1 MKLYGIGASQREDV
15 EDDVA
20 DQRLDTGLG
29 LAVVSCGYVGR
40 SHHGRAA
47 AVLALWSL
55 VGEVRAGG
63 DGAFSRGLTRAQ
75 EAVARLTAGWTFREP
90 PVAMLAA
97 VQLIDQTIHLAH
109 IGRCQVSRI
118 IDGQLQPLTVPHD
131 LSHQEGF
138 AEVARTN
145 PNAAQ
150 VGSLPTRAFGSG
162 DSVPQRSSLQVHH
175 GDELLLMS
183 PQLLTLDASVVER
196 LCQRERPSVTRALE
210 LRAHATAT
218 GRAFSFV
225 LLRVVGDDAVAQVSG
240 SSREPPLNVLYAPG
254 AALPPLPQPLR
265 GPDAAWDQLA
275 QRLYAPSPT
284 ALESELQAL
293 ARALP
298 PSQQAAALLEGVRW
312 TVQRLATR
320 LGERVPPEFEALLR
334 VLDVLHDA
342 ALSGQNLSV
351 FDDAAA
357 REWQTWS
364 ERNLSDWASD
374 QGVERVMEALDGAR
388 YGPVSPD
395 DFAALVGRL
404 VEAEGLWDWDE
415 LAAED
420 AAVAGWRD
428 EHLDALI
435 KRGEQRELARVAMLE
450 VLGSVRDSSP

>member
-1 MKLYGIGASQREDV
+1 MKLFGIGASQRDDI

-63 DGAFSRGLTRAQ
+63 DGAFSRGLARAQ

-97 VQLIDQTIHLAH
+97 VQLIDQTLHLAH

-118 IDGQLQPLTVPHD
+118 TDGRLQPLTVPHD

-138 AEVARTN
+138 AAVQIGA
-145 PNAAQ
+145 
-150 VGSLPTRAFGSG
+150 LPTRAFGSG
-162 DSVPQRSSLQVHH
+162 NSVPERSSLQVHH

-183 PQLLTLDASVVER
+183 PQLLTLDAAVVER
-196 LCQRERPSVTRALE
+196 LCQRERPLVTRALE
-210 LRAHATAT
+210 LRAHATAA

-225 LLRVVGDDAVAQVSG
+225 LLRVVGDDAVTQVSG
-240 SSREPPLNVLYAPG
+240 SSREPPRSVLYAPG
-254 AALPPLPQPLR
+254 AALPPLAQPLG

-293 ARALP
+293 AGALP
-298 PSQQAAALLEGVRW
+298 PADQAAVLLEGVTW

-320 LGERVPPEFEALLR
+320 LGERVPPEFEALLS
-334 VLDVLHDA
+334 VLDVLRDA
-342 ALSGQNLSV
+342 ALSGQDLST

-357 REWQTWS
+357 RAWQLWS
-364 ERNLSDWASD
+364 ERNVSDWASQ

-388 YGPVSPD
+388 YGPVAPD
-395 DFAALVGRL
+395 DFVTVVGRL

-435 KRGEQRELARVAMLE
+435 KRDEQRELARVAMLE
-450 VLGSVRDSSP
+450 VLGAVRDSSV